1 MGNELA
7 CFLPEG
13 WDTQVKEVVNSA
25 LNTFEVFKLTTLQW
39 LKDFALQFARCIS
52 ITGDADFKQV
62 VSKSMSSSLLS
73 CITQPFTRGQ
83 FLTFCKDVV
92 KGLLRRSENYKAV
105 QELLCSVLMETLNSV
120 CAVANCPV
128 VREFFNNVL
137 KNAREEMIAEVA
149 RTSARQQL
157 AKAATET
164 VAEELIENTTKL
176 SRASKSG
183 VQALKV
189 GAIVDGCVWLGSV
202 GYTYYRYRQNEI
214 DKPTAQRTV
223 IKRTGAAVGSIGLGA
238 AGTFI
243 GTMLLPGVGTFV
255 GGFIGGF
262 AGDYIGSQ
270 AGDKV
275 ARQTIQEHHDRQD

>member
-7 CFLPEG
+7 CFLPKG
-13 WDTQVKEVVNSA
+13 WDTQVKEVVTPA
-25 LNTFEVFKLTTLQW
+25 LKTFEVFKLTTLQW
-39 LKDFALQFARCIS
+39 LKDFALHFARSIS
-52 ITGDADFKQV
+52 ISGDADFKQV
-62 VSKSMSSSLLS
+62 VAKSVASSLLS
-73 CITQPFTRGQ
+73 CIKQPFTRGQ

-92 KGLLRRSENYKAV
+92 KELLRRSENYKAV
-105 QELLCSVLMETLNSV
+105 QQFFGSILKETLNSV
-120 CAVANCPV
+120 CTVANCPFV
-128 VREFFNNVL
+128 KEFFNNVL
-137 KNAREEMIAEVA
+137 KNAREEIAAEAA
-149 RTSARQQL
+149 RTSAQQQL

-189 GAIVDGCVWLGSV
+189 GVVVDGCAWLASV
-202 GYTYYRYRQNEI
+202 GYTYYRYRQNQI
-214 DKPTAQRTV
+214 DRTTAQRTV

-255 GGFIGGF
+255 GGFIGGL

-275 ARQTIQEHHDRQD
+275 V